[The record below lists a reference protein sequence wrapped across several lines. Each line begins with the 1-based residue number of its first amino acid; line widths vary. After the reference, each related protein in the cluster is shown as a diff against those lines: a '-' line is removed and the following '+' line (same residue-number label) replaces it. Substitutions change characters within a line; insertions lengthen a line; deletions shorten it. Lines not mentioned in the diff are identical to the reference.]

1 MTKRQSPTP
10 ANDVDMAPAD
20 STSNPKKVKVGH
32 EHAYPQDIYTVESDY
47 LKNSKFEI
55 LYMACRARAEV
66 PRYILE
72 YVGANYTSK
81 APVNW
86 PAGKK
91 KTPFGVLPILTHRK
105 PNGDELEIPETG
117 SFVRYLARLFGLDG
131 DTLEEQATVDVFY
144 QASADNMLN
153 VCFQELWGKPDPT
166 DKDTINACFEK
177 LVPFFDGFEK
187 YLVKNGS
194 NGYVIKEKTTYADF
208 SIYDWMNHFYETYP
222 DNMNKIVSATVR
234 PGLHKLYTR
243 LNSHPRIRA
252 YIDGGRWEHHPSVPL
267 LSMYS
272 AGINVTDYEKSL
284 EFYTKKVGL
293 TCVLNVAPPG
303 FSEKERYLEL
313 TTEKDGSGTK
323 FTIYCPGT
331 SLEKFQEKYKIPTT
345 SAVAFS
351 VADVKDA
358 HDRLV
363 KNGVEFSMP
372 PANMPWGSL
381 AMFNDPDGNKISL
394 TSTRNFE
401 E

>member
-1 MTKRQSPTP
+1 MTKRQSSSP
-10 ANDVDMAPAD
+10 AKDVDMAPAD
-20 STSNPKKVKVGH
+20 TAAKKAKVGH
-32 EHAYPQDIYTVESDY
+32 DHAYPQDIYTIESDF

-66 PRYILE
+66 PRYLLE
-72 YVGANYTSK
+72 YVGAKYTSK

-91 KTPFGVLPILTHRK
+91 NTPFGVLPILTHHK

-117 SFVRYLARLFGLDG
+117 SFVRYLGRLFGLDG
-131 DTLEEQATVDVFY
+131 DTLEEQVTVDVFY
-144 QASADNMLN
+144 QAAADNLLN
-153 VCFQELWGKPDPT
+153 ICFQELWNKPDPT
-166 DKDTINACFEK
+166 DKDVISNCFAK
-177 LVPFFDGFEK
+177 LEPFFDGFEK

-208 SIYDWMNHFYETYP
+208 SIFDWMNHFFEAYSDHMT
-222 DNMNKIVSATVR
+222 KLVSPTVR
-234 PGLHKLYTR
+234 PALHKLYTR
-243 LNSHPRIRA
+243 LDSHPRIRA
-252 YIDGGRWEHHPSVPL
+252 YIEGGRWEHRPSVPL
-267 LSMYS
+267 LSLYS

-303 FSEKERYLEL
+303 FGEKERYLEL
-313 TTEKDGSGTK
+313 TTKKDGSGTK

-345 SAVAFS
+345 SAVAFN

-394 TSTRNFE
+394 TSTKQFQE
-401 E
+401 